1 MIATKHY
8 KTKKILT
15 LLALALCTPFATL
28 SAEAA
33 DLLPYQDESLP
44 VETRV
49 KDALSR
55 MTLKEKCRLSYAQSK
70 FSSPGC
76 PRLGIPELWMSD
88 GPHGVRVEINWN
100 NWGWAEWTNDSVTA
114 FPALTALAATWN
126 PSLAAL
132 YGKSAG
138 EEARYREKDV
148 LLGPGVNI
156 YRTPLGGR
164 NFEYMGED
172 PCLAAA
178 MAVPYIQGLQ
188 SNGVACCVK
197 HFILNDQEE
206 FRGHVDVRV
215 SERALHEIYLP
226 AFKAAVE
233 KGDAWSFMG
242 SYNQYNDQHC
252 CHNENTINRLLKGE
266 LGFKGAVISDWGGAH
281 NTREAAIYGL
291 DLEMGSYTN
300 GLTTEATGFTY
311 DDYYLGTAYYNMA
324 LKGEIP
330 METVDD
336 KAGRMLALIFKT
348 AMNTKKPYGSLNS
361 PEHVAAARKIADEA
375 IVLLKNDKQLLPLD
389 IKKYKKILV
398 VGENA
403 TRELCPGGGS
413 SELKARDEVSPLRGL
428 QERFGNSVEFTYKPG
443 YKSGKTS
450 YAGIDIISDSEQAAL
465 RGEAI
470 NTAKDADLIIYI
482 GGLNKNHFEDC
493 EGGDRRSYNM
503 SYGQDE
509 LISGLVKTGKPMV
522 TIIVSGN
529 AYAMPWLP
537 KVNTLVQSWYLGS
550 EAGHALAD
558 VLSGDVCPSGKTVFT
573 YAKRLQDYPSHKFGL
588 AAYPGMEPK
597 DMPADMKYEGT
608 TQPKSEALLK
618 TLLAK
623 GEVEAPAINTS
634 TDGRDH
640 FGKGDEVQV
649 YAEDVLVGYRYF
661 DTANRGADVVFP
673 FGYGLSYTTFKYS
686 NGTITTNGDG
696 TYTATVKVKNTGK
709 CAGKETVQLYI
720 SDDASS
726 VIRPSKEL
734 KAFEKITLQP
744 GEEQTVTFRITDDDL
759 KFYDEEQHQWRS
771 EPGTFKALIGSSS
784 KDIYAKLGFEK
795 K

>member
-1 MIATKHY
+1 MKLKNRFTISVASCLTAIAA
-8 KTKKILT
+8 ILPQQV
-15 LLALALCTPFATL
+15 C
-28 SAEAA
+28 SQG
-33 DLLPYQDESLP
+33 LLPYQDESLP

-49 KDALSR
+49 KDALGR
-55 MTLKEKCRLSYAQSK
+55 MTLREKCRLSYAQSK

-100 NWGWAEWTNDSVTA
+100 NWAWANWTNDSVTA

-126 PSLAAL
+126 PELAAL
-132 YGKSAG
+132 YGKSVG

-156 YRTPLGGR
+156 YRTPLNGR

-172 PCLAAA
+172 PYLSSV
-178 MAVPYIQGLQ
+178 MAVPYILELQ
-188 SNGVACCVK
+188 KNGVSCCVK

-215 SERALHEIYLP
+215 SDRALHEIYLP
-226 AFKAAVE
+226 PFKAAVQ
-233 KGDAWSFMG
+233 KANAWSLMG
-242 SYNQYNDQHC
+242 SYNQYYDQHC
-252 CHNENTINRLLKGE
+252 CHNERTLNKLLKEE

-281 NTREAAIYGL
+281 NTREAALYGL

-311 DDYYLGTAYYNMA
+311 DDYYLGNAYYNMA
-324 LKGEIP
+324 AKGEIP
-330 METVDD
+330 MKVVDD
-336 KAGRMLALIFKT
+336 KAGRMLTLLFRT

-361 PEHVAAARKIADEA
+361 PEHIAAARKIAQEA
-375 IVLLKNDKQLLPLD
+375 VVLLKNDKKLLPLD

-413 SELKARDEVSPLRGL
+413 SELKAKDEVSPLRGL
-428 QERFGNSVEFTYKPG
+428 QERYGKDVEIIYKPG
-443 YKSGKTS
+443 YKSGKCS
-450 YAGIDIISDSEQAAL
+450 YGGIDVIPDSEQAPMRA
-465 RGEAI
+465 EAVEA
-470 NTAKDADLIIYI
+470 AKDVDLIIYI

-493 EGGDRRSYNM
+493 EGGDRRSFNM

-509 LISGLVKTGKPMV
+509 LISQLAQTGKPMV

-529 AYAMPWLP
+529 AYAMPWLG
-537 KVNTLVQSWYLGS
+537 KVSTLVQSWYLGS
-550 EAGHALAD
+550 EAGHALVD
-558 VLSGDVCPSGKTVFT
+558 VLSGDVCPSGKTVFS
-573 YAKRLQDYPSHKFGL
+573 YAKKLEDYPAHKFGL

-597 DMPADMKYEGT
+597 DMPDDMKYEGDR
-608 TQPKSEALLK
+608 QPKSEALLK

-623 GEVEAPAINTS
+623 KSAEAPKLNTS
-634 TDGRDH
+634 ADPSTH
-640 FGKGDEVQV
+640 YGKGNEVQV
-649 YAEDVLVGYRYF
+649 YAEDILVGYRYF
-661 DTANRGADVVFP
+661 DTANRGADLLFP
-673 FGYGLSYTTFKYS
+673 FGYGLSYTSFKYFDAS
-686 NGTITTNGDG
+686 ISGANGN
-696 TYTATVKVKNTGK
+696 YTVSVKVKNTGTCK
-709 CAGKETVQLYI
+709 GKETVQLYI
-720 SDDASS
+720 GDDKAS
-726 VIRPSKEL
+726 VIRPQKEL
-734 KAFEKITLQP
+734 KHFKKIELQP
-744 GEEQTVTFRITDDDL
+744 GEEQTVTFAVTEEDL

-771 EPGTFKALIGSSS
+771 EAGTFKAYVGSSS
-784 KDIYAKLGFEK
+784 RDIQAKLSFEK

>member
-1 MIATKHY
+1 MKLKSRFTVSVASCLTAIAA
-8 KTKKILT
+8 ILPQQV
-15 LLALALCTPFATL
+15 C
-28 SAEAA
+28 SQG
-33 DLLPYQDESLP
+33 LLPYQDESLP

-49 KDALSR
+49 KDALGR
-55 MTLKEKCRLSYAQSK
+55 MTLREKCRLSYAQSK

-100 NWGWAEWTNDSVTA
+100 NWAWANWTNDSVTA

-126 PSLAAL
+126 PELAAL
-132 YGKSAG
+132 YGKSVG

-156 YRTPLGGR
+156 YRTPLNGR

-172 PCLAAA
+172 PYLSSV
-178 MAVPYIQGLQ
+178 MAVPYIQELQ
-188 SNGVACCVK
+188 KNGVSCCVK

-215 SERALHEIYLP
+215 SDRALHEIYLP
-226 AFKAAVE
+226 PFKAAVQ
-233 KGDAWSFMG
+233 KANAWSLMG
-242 SYNQYNDQHC
+242 SYNQYYDQQC
-252 CHNENTINRLLKGE
+252 CHNERTLNKLLKEE

-281 NTREAAIYGL
+281 NTREAALYGL

-311 DDYYLGTAYYNMA
+311 DDYYLGNAYYNMA
-324 LKGEIP
+324 AKGEIP
-330 METVDD
+330 MKVVDD
-336 KAGRMLALIFKT
+336 KAGRMLTLLFRT

-361 PEHVAAARKIADEA
+361 PEHIAAARKIAQEA
-375 IVLLKNDKQLLPLD
+375 VVLLKNDKKLLPLD

-413 SELKARDEVSPLRGL
+413 SELKAKDEVSPLRGL
-428 QERFGNSVEFTYKPG
+428 QERYGKDVEIIYKPG
-443 YKSGKTS
+443 YKSGKCS
-450 YAGIDIISDSEQAAL
+450 YGGIDVIPDSEQAPMRA
-465 RGEAI
+465 EAVEA
-470 NTAKDADLIIYI
+470 AKDVDLIIYI

-493 EGGDRRSYNM
+493 EGGDRRSFNM

-509 LISGLVKTGKPMV
+509 LISQLAQTGKPMV

-529 AYAMPWLP
+529 AYAMPWLG
-537 KVNTLVQSWYLGS
+537 KVSTLVQSWYLGS
-550 EAGHALAD
+550 EAGHALVD
-558 VLSGDVCPSGKTVFT
+558 VLSGDVCPSGKTVFS
-573 YAKRLQDYPSHKFGL
+573 YAKKLEDYPAHKFGL

-597 DMPADMKYEGT
+597 DMPDDMKYEGDR
-608 TQPKSEALLK
+608 QPKSEALLK

-623 GEVEAPAINTS
+623 KSAEAPKLNTS
-634 TDGRDH
+634 ADPSTH
-640 FGKGDEVQV
+640 YGKGNEVQV
-649 YAEDVLVGYRYF
+649 YAEDILVGYRYF
-661 DTANRGADVVFP
+661 DTANRGADLLFP
-673 FGYGLSYTTFKYS
+673 FGYGLSYTSFKYS
-686 NGTITTNGDG
+686 DASISGANGN
-696 TYTATVKVKNTGK
+696 YTVSVKVKNTGTCK
-709 CAGKETVQLYI
+709 GKETVQLYI
-720 SDDASS
+720 GDDKAS
-726 VIRPSKEL
+726 VIRPQKEL
-734 KAFEKITLQP
+734 KHFKKIELQP
-744 GEEQTVTFRITDDDL
+744 GEEQTVTFAVTEEDL

-771 EPGTFKALIGSSS
+771 EAGTFKAYVGSSS
-784 KDIYAKLGFEK
+784 RDIQAKLSFEK

>member
-1 MIATKHY
+1 MKLKNRFTISVASCLTAIAA
-8 KTKKILT
+8 ILPQQV
-15 LLALALCTPFATL
+15 C
-28 SAEAA
+28 SQG
-33 DLLPYQDESLP
+33 LLPYQDESLP

-49 KDALSR
+49 KDALGR
-55 MTLKEKCRLSYAQSK
+55 MTLREKCRLSYAQSK

-100 NWGWAEWTNDSVTA
+100 NWAWANWTNDSVTA

-126 PSLAAL
+126 PELAAL
-132 YGKSAG
+132 YGKSVG

-156 YRTPLGGR
+156 YRTPLNGR

-172 PCLAAA
+172 PYLSSV
-178 MAVPYIQGLQ
+178 MAVPYIQELQ
-188 SNGVACCVK
+188 KNGVACCVK

-215 SERALHEIYLP
+215 SDRALHEIYLP
-226 AFKAAVE
+226 PFKAAVQ
-233 KGDAWSFMG
+233 KANAWSLMG
-242 SYNQYNDQHC
+242 SYNQYYDQHC
-252 CHNENTINRLLKGE
+252 CHNERTLNKLLKEE

-281 NTREAAIYGL
+281 NTREAALYGL

-311 DDYYLGTAYYNMA
+311 DDYYLGNAYYNMA
-324 LKGEIP
+324 AKGEIP
-330 METVDD
+330 MKVVDD
-336 KAGRMLALIFKT
+336 KAGRMLTLLFRT

-361 PEHVAAARKIADEA
+361 PEHIAAARKIAQEA
-375 IVLLKNDKQLLPLD
+375 VVLLKNDKKLLPLD

-413 SELKARDEVSPLRGL
+413 SELKAKDEVSPLRGL
-428 QERFGNSVEFTYKPG
+428 QERYGKDVEIIYKPG
-443 YKSGKTS
+443 YKSGKCS
-450 YAGIDIISDSEQAAL
+450 YGGIDVIPDSEQAPMRA
-465 RGEAI
+465 EAVEA
-470 NTAKDADLIIYI
+470 AKDVDLIIYI

-493 EGGDRRSYNM
+493 EGGDRRSFNM

-509 LISGLVKTGKPMV
+509 LISQLAQTGKPMV

-529 AYAMPWLP
+529 AYAMPWLG
-537 KVNTLVQSWYLGS
+537 KVSTLVQSWYLGS
-550 EAGHALAD
+550 EAGHALVD
-558 VLSGDVCPSGKTVFT
+558 VLSGDVCPSGKTVFS
-573 YAKRLQDYPSHKFGL
+573 YAKKLEDYPAHKFGL

-597 DMPADMKYEGT
+597 DMPDDMKYEGDR
-608 TQPKSEALLK
+608 QPKSEALLK

-623 GEVEAPAINTS
+623 KSAEAPKLNTS
-634 TDGRDH
+634 ADPSTH
-640 FGKGDEVQV
+640 YGKGNEVQV
-649 YAEDVLVGYRYF
+649 YAEDILVGYRYF
-661 DTANRGADVVFP
+661 DTANRGADLLFP
-673 FGYGLSYTTFKYS
+673 FGYGLSYTSFKYS
-686 NGTITTNGDG
+686 DASISGANGN
-696 TYTATVKVKNTGK
+696 YTVSVKVKNTGTCK
-709 CAGKETVQLYI
+709 GKETVQLYI
-720 SDDASS
+720 GDDKAS
-726 VIRPSKEL
+726 VIRPQKEL
-734 KAFEKITLQP
+734 KHFKKIELQP
-744 GEEQTVTFRITDDDL
+744 GEEQTVTFAVTEEDL

-771 EPGTFKALIGSSS
+771 EAGTFKAYVGSSS
-784 KDIYAKLGFEK
+784 RDIQAKLSFEK